1 MKEDKENLNNK
12 QNKKRKKIKEHK
24 QSKHPKL
31 KLISLIIVVLIL
43 LVIDSIIIYNKLYE
57 KHLLDMHFEASKL
70 TFLLVERPSLDES
83 IETIYYIFGKNGICQ
98 GCYYEI
104 HNPSEGHKKV
114 EDWGWGYT
122 NIQSINDTMYMEYT
136 GNRGLTIDQV
146 KKMHSSDNIIRMIE
160 F

>member
-1 MKEDKENLNNK
+1 MEEDKENLDKINK
-12 QNKKRKKIKEHK
+12 NKKEHK

-43 LVIDSIIIYNKLYE
+43 LIINSIIIYNKLHEQY
-57 KHLLDMHFEASKL
+57 LIDMHFETSEL
-70 TFLLVERPSLDES
+70 SFLLVERLAPDES
-83 IETIYYIFGKNGICQ
+83 IDIIYYIFGKNGICQ

-104 HNPSEGHKKV
+104 HNPSDERKKL

-122 NIQSINDTMYMEYT
+122 NIKTIDNIMYLEYT
-136 GNRGLTIDQV
+136 GNRGLTIDQI
-146 KKMHSSDNIIRMIE
+146 KQSHSNENIIRMIA

>member
-1 MKEDKENLNNK
+1 MEENKEKLDNK
-12 QNKKRKKIKEHK
+12 QNKKEKKIKEHK

-31 KLISLIIVVLIL
+31 KLISLVIVVLIL

-57 KHLLDMHFEASKL
+57 KHLLDMHFEQSKL

-136 GNRGLTIDQV
+136 GNRGLTIDQI
-146 KKMHSSDNIIRMIE
+146 KKMHSEDNIIKIIE